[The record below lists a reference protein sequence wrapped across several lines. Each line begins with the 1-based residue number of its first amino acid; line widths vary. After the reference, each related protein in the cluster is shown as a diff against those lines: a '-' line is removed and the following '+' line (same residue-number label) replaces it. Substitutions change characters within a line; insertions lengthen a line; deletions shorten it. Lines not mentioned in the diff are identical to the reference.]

1 MRKHGAH
8 ELQHY
13 WYLYLKMKQFL
24 TKTRIVLFYM
34 CCLDCIQFW
43 ITPEDDLVLI
53 YQMYLVLWARDVSKK
68 LFENQ
73 FASYLNPIIHEL
85 GEGLVIHEIFL

>member
-1 MRKHGAH
+1 
-8 ELQHY
+8 
-13 WYLYLKMKQFL
+13 
-24 TKTRIVLFYM
+24 
-34 CCLDCIQFW
+34 
-43 ITPEDDLVLI
+43 
-53 YQMYLVLWARDVSKK
+53 MYLVLWARDVSKK